1 MCVCRG
7 WGGGGGAVYWSLLV
21 CKCVSWR
28 VCAQVCTHSVILVP
42 VLSDAHRERQIHSEK
57 QIVPLW
63 WVWSGLREKRQ
74 SENQRRNGEQKT
86 DKVPTSVSKSEAR
99 CIVYLLFAFCHSS
112 LHQKESFIFF
122 AFTSCSHLHA
132 FLWENSVI
140 CWQGK
145 WIAASLNIL
154 ITVNSTAVCWERI
167 LLWNQFILEKK
178 SL

>member
-1 MCVCRG
+1 MCVCVSGR
-7 WGGGGGAVYWSLLV
+7 GGAVYWSLLV

-74 SENQRRNGEQKT
+74 SENQRRNGERKT

-99 CIVYLLFAFCHSS
+99 CIVYLLFAFCRSS
-112 LHQKESFIFF
+112 LHQKESFILLPLPLVLICMPFCG
-122 AFTSCSHLHA
+122 TLEMNCSITEYPH
-132 FLWENSVI
+132 NSELN
-140 CWQGK
+140 CSLLRK
-145 WIAASLNIL
+145 DIALESIY
-154 ITVNSTAVCWERI
+154 SW
-167 LLWNQFILEKK
+167 EKK
-178 SL
+178 AYN